1 MNKILEYID
10 IKTTEYFIIKE
21 KIGHTYH
28 NLLKYKNNIF
38 NRVFLTFKNFDSSK
52 ELYIV
57 PEFNG
62 VEGVYYKI

>member
-1 MNKILEYID
+1 MNKTLKHID

-21 KIGHTYH
+21 KIGYEYH

-38 NRVFLTFKNFDSSK
+38 NRMFLTFKHFDSSK

-62 VEGVYYKI
+62 VEGAYYKL